1 MRHCNIELL
10 CLWLG
15 QAGGLKVAI
24 TRFLGLAPSRQKK
37 PKKLFEQTSQEI
49 PAAARVWPPF
59 GSSSLQSYF
68 CVSIDNERKWFLS
81 PIIFPQNHE
90 KRLGGAEPLS
100 QSEAEHPV
108 WQHHHQPPPPT
119 CQLLCTGILSAT
131 GTVLT
136 TQLFPHTVDN
146 SPFPHRDPFY
156 RVFLQNQL
164 LANSCLRIISKNPE
178 HNKLRFWN
186 FQVFFVFQC
195 SVHMFNH
202 IYGQSKSHRSTL
214 PTLSF

>member
-37 PKKLFEQTSQEI
+37 PKKLFGQTSQEI
-49 PAAARVWPPF
+49 PAAPQVWPPF
-59 GSSSLQSYF
+59 GWSLLQSYF

-90 KRLGGAEPLS
+90 KRLRGAEPLS

-108 WQHHHQPPPPT
+108 WKHHHQPPPPT
-119 CQLLCTGILSAT
+119 HHPPANCSALEYFPPQELCWPCNCSPTPWIIPLS
-131 GTVLT
+131 LT
-136 TQLFPHTVDN
+136 
-146 SPFPHRDPFY
+146 DPFY

-178 HNKLRFWN
+178 HNKLSFWN
-186 FQVFFVFQC
+186 FQVFLDFKRCVCLITFMDSPCLIVQLC
-195 SVHMFNH
+195 
-202 IYGQSKSHRSTL
+202 
-214 PTLSF
+214 